1 MNGGIIIGTFFY
13 NIKRTVYKWW
23 CVIYKP
29 VYKLVHHGY
38 WPREKEPYY
47 IPEEEKS
54 NKIDSPEAA
63 TSDAVAGPTAD
74 NSLGSGAV
82 MPVDGSGTNMPVNGS
97 GTDRDDSLKRA
108 DEILR
113 RLEAE
118 AAEDEA
124 KKQAQIQEARKKAEE
139 KQRLD
144 AILKSTRVDISDYI
158 NQGIANRENEN
169 AENEALRKAQEIID
183 RLNREAAEDEAKKQA
198 QIEAA
203 KEYAR
208 NNNL

>member
-13 NIKRTVYKWW
+13 NMKRTVYKWW

-63 TSDAVAGPTAD
+63 ISDAVAGPTAD
-74 NSLGSGAV
+74 NSLGSG
-82 MPVDGSGTNMPVNGS
+82 TNMPVDDS
-97 GTDRDDSLKRA
+97 GTDSDDSLKRA